1 MNSSGKAAIKKS
13 LAWWLLRGGGRAKG
27 FDRDSL
33 RRVEG
38 YLDASLGVRPPNYTH
53 ALQRPRITFPD

>member
-1 MNSSGKAAIKKS
+1 MKTIKKA
-13 LAWWLLRGGGRAKG
+13 LAWGLLRTLGRAKG

-38 YLDASLGVRPPNYTH
+38 YLDASLGLQPPCYTH
-53 ALQRPRITFPD
+53 TL